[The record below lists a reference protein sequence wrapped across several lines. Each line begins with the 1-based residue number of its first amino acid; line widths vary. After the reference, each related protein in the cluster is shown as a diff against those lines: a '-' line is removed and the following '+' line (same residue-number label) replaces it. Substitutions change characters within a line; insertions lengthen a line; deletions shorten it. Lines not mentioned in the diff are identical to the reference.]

1 MTDESEITGPVS
13 PKIEREAA
21 QRAGHRARAARW
33 DLDVAV
39 FFFAILTI
47 VIILLFQGVGY
58 EIVAATAG
66 FGLALGWLMGSRKGR
81 QQYESLYQEELAEL
95 LRKSE
100 RKQTPEE
107 AMAES
112 MIEATIDEKVQ
123 EAMRQRQEK
132 WR

>member
-1 MTDESEITGPVS
+1 MMDESEITGPVS
-13 PKIEREAA
+13 PEIDREAA
-21 QRAGHRARAARW
+21 KRASQRAKAVRW

-39 FFFAILTI
+39 FFFAILII

-58 EIVAATAG
+58 EVVAAAAG

-81 QQYESLYQEELAEL
+81 QQYENIYQEELAEL
-95 LRKSE
+95 RRKSE

-107 AMAES
+107 AMT
-112 MIEATIDEKVQ
+112 EAIIDQKVQ
-123 EAMRQRQEK
+123 EAMRQRWEK

>member
-21 QRAGHRARAARW
+21 RRASHRAKAARW

-47 VIILLFQGVGY
+47 VIILLFQDVGY
-58 EIVAATAG
+58 EIVAAAG
-66 FGLALGWLMGSRKGR
+66 GVGLALGWLMGAKKGK
-81 QQYESLYQEELAEL
+81 QQYGDFYQEELAEL
-95 LRKSE
+95 QRKSE
-100 RKQTPEE
+100 NKQTPEE
-107 AMAES
+107 AMTEA
-112 MIEATIDEKVQ
+112 MIEEKVQ
-123 EAMRQRQEK
+123 EAMRQRWEK